1 MLLNAGK
8 FLLLKYYSSRFVH
21 GPSHHS
27 GFDHLQYA
35 KMEGESLVHFITW
48 YDVSVYLG
56 RQRGWGVPGQKNA
69 FRTRILRFETGV
81 VCFSLSKRSKLQ
93 HWGQK
98 SQGKGLKL
106 ILSSEDHFPPPS
118 GSEVTIPAHTAAP
131 ECAMKPSLYKCV
143 NCIQNT
149 FNDSSLVLVMA
160 YDSPSRFNGGG
171 GSRHKKKLQWN
182 PA

>member
-1 MLLNAGK
+1 M
-8 FLLLKYYSSRFVH
+8 
-21 GPSHHS
+21 
-27 GFDHLQYA
+27 
-35 KMEGESLVHFITW
+35 
-48 YDVSVYLG
+48 
-56 RQRGWGVPGQKNA
+56 
-69 FRTRILRFETGV
+69 

-118 GSEVTIPAHTAAP
+118 GSEVTILAHTAAP

-160 YDSPSRFNGGG
+160 YDSPSRFNGGE
-171 GSRHKKKLQWN
+171 GSRHKIKNYSGTPLNGHPSKADTHDITDN
-182 PA
+182 SKSPNCPSIHFNT